1 MQPHT
6 KQLSYYK
13 FVYFWMQFS
22 LKPPSMDPSE
32 RSQPD
37 FELLFNAT
45 PGNYL
50 ILLPDAPHFTIIAVS
65 DAYARVTMSVRE
77 HMIGKKLF
85 ELFPDN
91 PNDPAATG
99 VLNLS
104 ASLHHV
110 IHFHEP
116 HKMEIQKYDI
126 PYPDGHGFEER
137 YWSPLNTPVLNKEH
151 LLYIIHQVDDVTEKV
166 KTKEKLEVQTEV
178 LKRTNAELEQFV
190 RISSH
195 DLQEPL
201 RKIRTF
207 AGLLKATSGDSLSQ
221 SATMQI
227 DKIYTSAE
235 RMSDRLRDLLQ
246 YAFLQKKELF
256 METDLNEVYWSVHE
270 DLDLLIAEKKAQIK
284 VDGLPVIQGVKHQL
298 HQLFYNLIFNAL
310 QYAKPDVPP
319 RISIDVT
326 DIEGDDDSGNYHE
339 IVVTDNGIGFAQ
351 EHAEKIFTVFERL
364 QRNGS
369 KQGTGI
375 GLAICKKVV
384 QNHGGKIFAV
394 SSPGAGAQFH
404 VLLPATPDMATVKK
418 LDSFGE
424 NTV

>member
-1 MQPHT
+1 M
-6 KQLSYYK
+6 K
-13 FVYFWMQFS
+13 
-22 LKPPSMDPSE
+22 PSE
-32 RSQPD
+32 EKRLHPD

-50 ILLPDAPHFTIIAVS
+50 VLLPNVPDYTIIAVS
-65 DAYARVTMSVRE
+65 DSYAQVTMTVRE
-77 HMIGKKLF
+77 QLIGKKLF
-85 ELFPDN
+85 EAFPDN
-91 PNDPAATG
+91 PDDPLATG
-99 VLNLS
+99 VKNLS
-104 ASLHHV
+104 ASLQHV
-110 IHFHEP
+110 MHYHEP
-116 HKMEIQKYDI
+116 HKMAIQKYDI

-137 YWSPLNTPVLNKEH
+137 YWSPLNTPVMNNSKV
-151 LLYIIHQVDDVTEKV
+151 LYIIHQVDDVTEKI
-166 KTKEKLEVQTEV
+166 KTKAKLESQTEI

-207 AGLLKATSGDSLSQ
+207 AGLLKATNGEALSQ

-256 METDLNEVYWSVHE
+256 TETDLNEVFWSVRE
-270 DLDLLIAEKKAQIK
+270 DLELLIHEKKAQMK
-284 VDGLPVIQGVKHQL
+284 VEGLPVIFGVKHQL

-310 QYAKPDVPP
+310 QYSKPGVDPYIKITVGY
-319 RISIDVT
+319 IDK
-326 DIEGDDDSGNYHE
+326 DDDTEAYHE
-339 IVVTDNGIGFAQ
+339 IIIADNGVGFNQ
-351 EHAEKIFTVFERL
+351 QHAERIFTVFERL
-364 QRNGS
+364 QNDNDI
-369 KQGTGI
+369 KGTGI

-384 QNHGGKIFAV
+384 QNHGGRIFAV
-394 SSPGAGAQFH
+394 SQPGKGAKFH
-404 VLLPATPDMATVKK
+404 VLLPAGKPDTMVKK
-418 LDSFGE
+418 HTSFGE

>member
-1 MQPHT
+1 MI
-6 KQLSYYK
+6 
-13 FVYFWMQFS
+13 
-22 LKPPSMDPSE
+22 PSE
-32 RSQPD
+32 KIQPN

-50 ILLPDAPHFTIIAVS
+50 ILLPNSPDFTVVAVS
-65 DAYARVTMSVRE
+65 DAYARVTMNVRE
-77 HMIGKKLF
+77 HMLGKNLF

-91 PNDPAATG
+91 PDDPNANG
-99 VLNLS
+99 VRNLR
-104 ASLHHV
+104 ASLLHV
-110 IHFHEP
+110 LHFNEP

-137 YWSPLNTPVLNKEH
+137 YWRPLNTPVIDNGK

-166 KTKEKLEVQTEV
+166 KTKAKLETQTEV

-207 AGLLKATSGDSLSQ
+207 AGLLKATSSESLNE
-221 SATMQI
+221 SASMQL
-227 DKIYTSAE
+227 DKICTSAE

-270 DLDLLIAEKKAQIK
+270 DLELLIAEKHAEMK
-284 VDGLPVIQGVKHQL
+284 VEGLPVIEGVKHQL
-298 HQLFYNLIFNAL
+298 HQLFYNLVFNAL
-310 QYAKPDVPP
+310 QYAKPGVPP
-319 RISIDVT
+319 QISITVN
-326 DIEGDDDSGNYHE
+326 DIAGDDQSERYHE
-339 IVVTDNGIGFAQ
+339 IIVADNGVGFAQ
-351 EHAEKIFTVFERL
+351 HHAEKIFTVFERL
-364 QRNGS
+364 QKDS
-369 KQGTGI
+369 DIKGTGI

-384 QNHGGKIFAV
+384 QNHGGQIFAV
-394 SSPGAGAQFH
+394 SSPGTGARFH
-404 VLLPATPDMATVKK
+404 VLLPVSPGMATVKK
-418 LDSFGE
+418 LGSFGE